1 MTRADA
7 WVMHVAGAAIGYGL
21 LWAVETAYRRL
32 RGHDGLGRGDAKLL
46 GALGMW
52 VGALGLAPVLLI
64 ASLSGLVAALV
75 LAWKDGRGVSGQSA
89 VAFGPWIALG
99 GFAVWLMPQVGAP
112 LP

>member
-1 MTRADA
+1 
-7 WVMHVAGAAIGYGL
+7 
-21 LWAVETAYRRL
+21 
-32 RGHDGLGRGDAKLL
+32 
-46 GALGMW
+46 
-52 VGALGLAPVLLI
+52 VLLI

-75 LAWKDGRGVSGQSA
+75 LAWKDGRGVSGKSA

>member
-1 MTRADA
+1 MSAS
-7 WVMHVAGAAIGYGL
+7 HHAACVSLPIS
-21 LWAVETAYRRL
+21 
-32 RGHDGLGRGDAKLL
+32 HDVKQ
-46 GALGMW
+46 
-52 VGALGLAPVLLI
+52 LGLAPVLLI